1 MEFDFYFFLFGVNGT
16 VCCMVKQMGFWFFDV
31 WMGTN
36 SHFHCHCHYPLF
48 DYCCDCVES
57 MEFDFVWMEC
67 SIAYRGGEKRDFFF
81 KKSFFVWMEIP
92 ITIDHSHNPLILI
105 FAWIECSILFLAET
119 NERICF
125 LNVSPDEVIRSLFY
139 NKNNDSLITVSVYA
153 SENFSSLKCRSTG
166 IECVHSVAVHS
177 NLPLW
182 LIFTTYFAYVFIHFC
197 S

>member
-1 MEFDFYFFLFGVNGT
+1 MCEWV
-16 VCCMVKQMGFWFFDV
+16 
-31 WMGTN
+31 
-36 SHFHCHCHYPLF
+36 P
-48 DYCCDCVES
+48 
-57 MEFDFVWMEC
+57 
-67 SIAYRGGEKRDFFF
+67 IAIFIAIAITLCLIIVVIVLNLWNLILCEWNAQLHTEGGKKEIFFF